1 MITIKKPSQQLM
13 LVQLNKNK
21 QINYIN
27 SEITSQSKS
36 WKQLRWLDNN
46 LTQTNLVWRLWVIL
60 MIVVTHH
67 LSNPRQF
74 QS

>member
-36 WKQLRWLDNN
+36 WKQLSWLDNN
-46 LTQTNLVWRLWVIL
+46 LTQTNLVWRLQAIKLGDHLIL
-60 MIVVTHH
+60 ADS
-67 LSNPRQF
+67 LP
-74 QS
+74 

>member
-13 LVQLNKNK
+13 LDQLNKS
-21 QINYIN
+21 QRITDIN
-27 SEITSQSKS
+27 SDITSQSKS
-36 WKQLRWLDNN
+36 WKQLSWLDHK

-60 MIVVTHH
+60 MIVVTHR